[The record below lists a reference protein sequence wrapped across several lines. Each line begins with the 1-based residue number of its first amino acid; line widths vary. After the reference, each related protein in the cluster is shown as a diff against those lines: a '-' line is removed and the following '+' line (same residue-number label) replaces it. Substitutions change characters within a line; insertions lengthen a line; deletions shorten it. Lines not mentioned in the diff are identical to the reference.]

1 MTQEEIIEYNKR
13 CAEFLGNKL
22 ISKNDF
28 NMLGEHAYTGEHEHT
43 NWAVIEYLNYHHDW
57 NGIMEVIEAI
67 EKKSEHVIMGRPLY
81 DSFDIGKHS
90 IKFYFSPNNKYLLQL
105 ELSQLLPDKPFV
117 HTMYKHHIIKEF
129 DFKKNGKKEAVVQA
143 INQFLIWYNENN
155 RN

>member
-67 EKKSEHVIMGRPLY
+67 EKLKYVVITKTSPTISETWIQCIITIQNCTV
-81 DSFDIGKHS
+81 DSLF
-90 IKFYFSPNNKYLLQL
+90 NNKFIV
-105 ELSQLLPDKPFV
+105 E
-117 HTMYKHHIIKEF
+117 YKS
-129 DFKKNGKKEAVVQA
+129 DYSNNQTKKEAVVQA
-143 INQFLIWYNENN
+143 INQFLIWYNENS
-155 RN
+155 RNQKL